1 MMRRPRENG
10 GQAGFTL
17 IEVMLAM
24 GLLLLGATVILGLL
38 TFGAALAR
46 TAALRTLSAE
56 AVDAVVADL
65 EEGFFPLEEDGGV
78 GDPEPVVDRSVPGHS
93 DLVYSATAVPAPGTS
108 DSELP
113 GTSREYRVDVEIR
126 WKEGVVKRGRRF
138 SILLLAE
145 VPFGERMR
153 RTFQR
158 SRPEREAVPPAA
170 EPPTLDRPAR

>member
-65 EEGFFPLEEDGGV
+65 EEGFFPLEEDGRV
-78 GDPEPVVDRSVPGHS
+78 GDPEPVVDRPVPGYS
-93 DLVYSATAVPAPGTS
+93 DLVYSATAVPAPGQ
-108 DSELP
+108 LP

-126 WKEGVVKRGRRF
+126 WKGGAVERGRRF

-153 RTFQR
+153 RMFQR
-158 SRPEREAVPPAA
+158 SRPEREAVPLAA
-170 EPPTLDRPAR
+170 EGPTLD